1 MRFLFSFTIV
11 LIASTLQLL
20 SLPQFAL
27 MTGNK
32 CISCHI
38 TSQGGSLRSELGA
51 YSYAEVGMIDPDKL
65 GLGSLFQS
73 IEENTFYD
81 GKLTLGLDARFQT
94 VRGHTSPDD
103 KRKYFPMQGSIYA
116 QYAPFDEVK
125 LEANYN
131 AGHSSKNRFPGQQ
144 PWLGSVLIQPSY
156 DLPILRIG
164 RFAPS
169 IGIKYDDH
177 SKLIRQYITNS
188 GVNLS
193 TNFMPPSIAEYGA
206 ELTYDSWHSM
216 TVSAGVFGSSASSE
230 INIRDINGN
239 AVSVISAANKP
250 TIAARLQLL
259 EQFFDMKLNTF
270 VGSSLLANDDYT
282 NIRGFAGLGLTDEA
296 ALMIEYSQ
304 TEKKNYQKTSIISID
319 GMYSVING
327 LYATARFET
336 GSTIVQSSKEYDAYS
351 IVLGVQA
358 FVLPHVE
365 IRPEYRIMDTN
376 DFRSSRWA
384 VQLHLFY

>member
-1 MRFLFSFTIV
+1 MRFLFNFTII
-11 LIASTLQLL
+11 LLASTLHLL
-20 SLPQFAL
+20 ALPQFAL

-38 TSQGGSLRSELGA
+38 TSQGGGLRSELGS
-51 YSYAEVGMIDPDKL
+51 YSYAEVGIIDPDKI

-73 IEENTFYD
+73 VEENTFFD
-81 GKLTLGLDARFQT
+81 GKLTVGLDARFQT
-94 VRGHTSPDD
+94 VRGHTSPED

-125 LEANYN
+125 FEANYN

-164 RFAPS
+164 RFSPS

-177 SKLIRQYITNS
+177 SKMIRQFVTNS
-188 GVNLS
+188 GTNTS
-193 TNFMPPSIAEYGA
+193 TNFMPPSLGEYGA
-206 ELTYDSWHSM
+206 EITYDSWHKM
-216 TVSAGVFGSSASSE
+216 TASVGVFGSNSFSE
-230 INIRDINGN
+230 INVRDINGN
-239 AVSVISAANKP
+239 AVSIISSANKP
-250 TIAARLQLL
+250 TVAARLQFL

-270 VGSSLLANDDYT
+270 IGSSLLLNDDFT
-282 NIRGFAGLGLTDEA
+282 NIRGFMGLGLTDEA

-304 TEKKNYQKTSIISID
+304 TEKKALQKTSVVSLD
-319 GMYSVING
+319 GMYALMSG

-336 GSTIVQSSKEYDAYS
+336 GKTTVQSLKEYDAYS